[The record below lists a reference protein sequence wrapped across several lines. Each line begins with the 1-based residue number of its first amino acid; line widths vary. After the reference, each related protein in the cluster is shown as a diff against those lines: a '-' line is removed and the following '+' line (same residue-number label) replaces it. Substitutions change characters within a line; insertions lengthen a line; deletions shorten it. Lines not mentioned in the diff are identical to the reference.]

1 MCIANSESLL
11 ANYEFGTVKKYSVIQ
26 YPSFRYISEFVLG
39 VDDDFDEIEAEEPK
53 KEVEK
58 RETKKEIKTGK
69 KDD

>member
-1 MCIANSESLL
+1 MSLSEFQNWIVAKNS
-11 ANYEFGTVKKYSVIQ
+11 VKQYS
-26 YPSFRYISEFVLG
+26 SFRYISEFVLG
-39 VDDDFDEIEAEEPK
+39 VDDDFDEIETDEAK